1 MAALGVNI
9 KYVTNLAKQI
19 DDLNKFG
26 DQIVA
31 TTAGAAKLANTLGGG
46 KLLQSANNLAA
57 AIDKIGGVSKLTA
70 SEQERW
76 LPLLDKA
83 IAKYE
88 ALGQTAPSS
97 LRDIASQMR

>member
-57 AIDKIGGVSKLTA
+57 AIDKIGGVSKLTSGA
-70 SEQERW
+70 STRSAQ
-76 LPLLDKA
+76 
-83 IAKYE
+83 
-88 ALGQTAPSS
+88 PSAAANGTVS
-97 LRDIASQMR
+97 PMPSRE